1 MSRPRTRTAYLDL
14 RAEEVA
20 FQEGYR
26 FLDEMRLALAAEGVR
41 ELAEYDL
48 LRARFEAAW
57 ARAVASLRRAVERHG
72 IETPLLFPVADPAGE
87 VAVTERSRL
96 GVTLQ
101 EGRWVAAEVG
111 GKVGTLGAPSPG
123 EAAGEVAIPGGVGA
137 VGRGGLPPAAT
148 PELRGCG
155 AAWAA
160 LLPLVVPLAAT
171 TGNLTRLQMV
181 YARTARRAR
190 ALEELL
196 LPEVAAELRL
206 LADGLEEAERED
218 AVRVREAVTRRGPAS

>member
-1 MSRPRTRTAYLDL
+1 M
-14 RAEEVA
+14 
-20 FQEGYR
+20 
-26 FLDEMRLALAAEGVR
+26 
-41 ELAEYDL
+41 
-48 LRARFEAAW
+48 
-57 ARAVASLRRAVERHG
+57 
-72 IETPLLFPVADPAGE
+72 
-87 VAVTERSRL
+87 
-96 GVTLQ
+96 
-101 EGRWVAAEVG
+101 
-111 GKVGTLGAPSPG
+111 
-123 EAAGEVAIPGGVGA
+123 
-137 VGRGGLPPAAT
+137 GRGGLPPAAT